1 MAEMRVAVE
10 GVSQVSGTVTTIPS
24 GTQNVAVT
32 GQPLTVTPSNTLTT
46 PLFVT
51 SAPNPSLTGSY
62 VASFPQV
69 AGVVAANTYLTMF
82 NPVASGKTVL
92 FGGAFVSMVAG
103 SAASTTAPMRG
114 YRIAAAP
121 TGGTVASAASIGK
134 FQTLQPNPACEIR
147 TANPTVTLGAGLW
160 NTPPAVTTGAGG
172 GQFIHIVSVPP
183 GAGIFSLVPGE
194 GIAINCSGGDVDQ
207 VWNISVVWSE
217 L

>member
-1 MAEMRVAVE
+1 
-10 GVSQVSGTVTTIPS
+10 VTTVPS
-24 GTQNVAVT
+24 GTTNVAVT
-32 GQPLTVTPSNTLTT
+32 GQPIAVTPANTITT
-46 PLFVT
+46 PLFT
-51 SAPNPSLTGSY
+51 SAVQNPALTGSY

-69 AGVVAANTYLTMF
+69 PGVVAANTYLTLF
-82 NPVASGKTVL
+82 NPVGSSKTVL
-92 FGGAFVSMVAG
+92 FGGAFISMVSG

-134 FQTLQPNPACEIR
+134 FQ
-147 TANPTVTLGAGLW
+147 
-160 NTPPAVTTGAGG
+160 TTGAGG

-207 VWNISVVWSE
+207 VWNVSVVWSE

>member
-1 MAEMRVAVE
+1 
-10 GVSQVSGTVTTIPS
+10 VTTIPS
-24 GTQNVAVT
+24 GTTNVAVT
-32 GQPLTVTPSNTLTT
+32 GQPIAVTPANTITT
-46 PLFVT
+46 PLFT
-51 SAPNPSLTGSY
+51 SAVQNPALTGSY

-69 AGVVAANTYLTMF
+69 PGVVAANTYLTLF
-82 NPVASGKTVL
+82 NPVGSSKTVL
-92 FGGAFVSMVAG
+92 FGGAFISMVAG

-134 FQTLQPNPACEIR
+134 FQTSQPNPAGEIR
-147 TANPTVTLGAGLW
+147 TGNPTVTLGAGLW

-183 GAGIFSLVPGE
+183 GAGIFSLIAGE

-207 VWNISVVWSE
+207 VWNVSVVWSE